1 MTCILAID
9 PGLTGALAFY
19 FPSNPDHIAVFDMP
33 IVGSE
38 VNAAALRDLI
48 VDSDYKPNR
57 AIIEQVGPMPRDGVR
72 QAWRFSA
79 AYTTARTVVA
89 LLNIPAMLVV
99 PGRWKKAMNVKGGS
113 EGKEVCRALAIQSF
127 PCCAASFSR
136 KKDQGRAEA
145 ALLALYAAKTFYR
158 NTAQEQGHENHIS

>member
-1 MTCILAID
+1 MTCLLAID

-19 FPSNPDHIAVFDMP
+19 FPISHPDRVAVYDMP
-33 IVGSE
+33 IIGSE
-38 VNAAALRDLI
+38 VNAAALRDMI
-48 VDSDYKPNR
+48 ACFKPTH

-89 LLNIPAMLVV
+89 LLNISMTLVV

-127 PCCAASFSR
+127 PCCAGSFSR

-145 ALLALYAAKTFYR
+145 ALLALYAAKTF
-158 NTAQEQGHENHIS
+158 HEIKAA

>member
-1 MTCILAID
+1 MTCLLAID

-19 FPSNPDHIAVFDMP
+19 LPISNPDRVAVYDMP

-38 VNAAALRDLI
+38 INAAALRDLI
-48 VDSDYKPNR
+48 DSYKPTY

-89 LLNIPAMLVV
+89 LLNIPMTLVV
-99 PGRWKKAMNVKGGS
+99 PGRWKKAMNVRGGPD
-113 EGKEVCRALAIQSF
+113 GKEACRALAIQSF

-136 KKDQGRAEA
+136 KKDAGRAES
-145 ALLALYAAKTFYR
+145 ALLALYAAKTF
-158 NTAQEQGHENHIS
+158 HEIKAA